1 MSEITEATL
10 AVWALPRIILE
21 EWQKTI
27 DRLDGALR
35 LAAAA
40 RQAIA
45 LNEDHKT
52 LAEAELALKVEGK
65 NELERTARLRLA
77 LLDDDVWPK
86 ADVALQEAR
95 HASECATR
103 GGTVEDARRHVIT
116 AMLHLSDA
124 LPLLVVGFDPLPDG
138 R

>member
-1 MSEITEATL
+1 MSETTEATL
-10 AVWALPRIILE
+10 AVWASPRIVLE

-65 NELERTARLRLA
+65 NELERKVRLRLA
-77 LLDDDVWPK
+77 LLDDAVWPA
-86 ADVALQEAR
+86 ADVAAQ
-95 HASECATR
+95 
-103 GGTVEDARRHVIT
+103 DARRRGGCAEHEE
-116 AMLHLSDA
+116 
-124 LPLLVVGFDPLPDG
+124 FDTNTMTPIS
-138 R
+138 

>member
-1 MSEITEATL
+1 MSETTEATL
-10 AVWALPRIILE
+10 AVWASPRIVLE

-45 LNEDHKT
+45 LNEDHKS
-52 LAEAELALKVEGK
+52 LAEAELTLKVEGK
-65 NELERTARLRLA
+65 NELERKARLRLA

-95 HASECATR
+95 EQLA
-103 GGTVEDARRHVIT
+103 DAERRIAVSKERCRLLR
-116 AMLHLSDA
+116 AAAALHSGEEA
-124 LPLLVVGFDPLPDG
+124 QS
-138 R
+138 

>member
-1 MSEITEATL
+1 MSETTEATL
-10 AVWALPRIILE
+10 AVRASLRIVLE
-21 EWQKTI
+21 EWQETI
-27 DRLDGALR
+27 DRLDDALR

-45 LNEDHKT
+45 LNEDHKA
-52 LAEAELALKVEGK
+52 LAEAELTLKVEGK

-95 HASECATR
+95 EQLADAERRIQISRERCRLLHAA
-103 GGTVEDARRHVIT
+103 VA
-116 AMLHLSDA
+116 LHSGEA
-124 LPLLVVGFDPLPDG
+124 SS
-138 R
+138 